1 MSKNRESM
9 IKNIHI
15 VATENSSKLSYN
27 KDGVLF
33 LHRLQ
38 WRKGTQH
45 IYITSDEEIKKGSIV
60 KIPCGVGKV
69 KELHWKYGDDFPS
82 YIVEDV
88 FSYKLRYGQ
97 KEGELQTNSF
107 SYEDVKKIILT
118 TDPELIKDSVQGID
132 DEFLEWFVKNPNCEK
147 VEIKITHRFGELPNN
162 EFLSNKII
170 YKAIIP
176 KEKLKQETIEEFAE
190 RINPTIKQETL
201 EEVFNIIDDEKC
213 RYSTDEDE
221 FWNHYKIGVIDGL
234 KWQQKGSYSEEDMIE
249 ASKYGYNFHKTTQ
262 FPKQEFEDSCIRNTK
277 QWLTQF
283 RKK

>member
-27 KDGVLF
+27 KDGVLV

-45 IYITSDEEIKKGSIV
+45 IYITADADINENDYIITKDGRLVQVSYLLSKDLEGAS
-60 KIPCGVGKV
+60 KV
-69 KELHWKYGDDFPS
+69 
-82 YIVEDV
+82 V
-88 FSYKLRYGQ
+88 
-97 KEGELQTNSF
+97 
-107 SYEDVKKIILT
+107 LT
-118 TDPELIKDSVQGID
+118 TDHDLINNDVQKID
-132 DEFLEWFVKNPNCEK
+132 DEDFAWFVKNPSCEF
-147 VEIKITHRFGELPNN
+147 VEIKIVHSFGELPNN

-176 KEKLKQETIEEFAE
+176 KKNFYCGDEVDYDDKCLEQCENCNDCTGVDYGYLPKEFKHEFKVLTKEEVMEGRSSAYEFIDFDKQDMKTANEFYNEDLTPLQNMIEFA
-190 RINPTIKQETL
+190 
-201 EEVFNIIDDEKC
+201 
-213 RYSTDEDE
+213 
-221 FWNHYKIGVIDGL
+221 

-262 FPKQEFEDSCIRNTK
+262 FPTQEFEDSCIRNTK
-277 QWLTQF
+277 QWLTRI

>member
-1 MSKNRESM
+1 M

-15 VATENSSKLSYN
+15 LPTENSSKLSYN

-97 KEGELQTNSF
+97 KECELQTNSF

-118 TDPELIKDSVQGID
+118 TDQDLINNDVQKID
-132 DEFLEWFVKNPNCEK
+132 DEDFAWLVKNPSCEE
-147 VEIKITHRFGELPNN
+147 VEIKIVHSFGELPNN

-170 YKAIIP
+170 YKIIIP

-262 FPKQEFEDSCIRNTK
+262 FPTQEFEDSCIRNTK